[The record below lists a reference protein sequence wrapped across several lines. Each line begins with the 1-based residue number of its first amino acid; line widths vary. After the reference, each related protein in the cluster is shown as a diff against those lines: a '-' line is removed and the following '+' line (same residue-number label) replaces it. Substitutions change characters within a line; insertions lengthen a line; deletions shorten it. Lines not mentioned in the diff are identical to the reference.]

1 MSAIEAETAD
11 GPIEIINVL
20 FALHPNFGAQELVG
34 PLEVLTRALH
44 KSNDPGNTPSCFSQI
59 GASYLLQR
67 RFRLSLHS

>member
-34 PLEVLTRALH
+34 PLEVLTKALH
-44 KSNDPGNTPSCFSQI
+44 KTNDPGNTS
-59 GASYLLQR
+59 
-67 RFRLSLHS
+67 SLFF

>member
-44 KSNDPGNTPSCFSQI
+44 KSNDPGNTPSCFPK
-59 GASYLLQR
+59 
-67 RFRLSLHS
+67 